1 MKTLSDA
8 KMQELKSAILVIDEA
23 KRKAK
28 EAAEA
33 EEQKQRAAI
42 EAQSRK
48 RLQKLQKVLA
58 FDYPDAGK
66 DLLKIMQA
74 DGNFYYSGKY
84 MEKIVDALIDKRLSE
99 DDFAKV
105 MKGRL
110 AYVGRKFIQAV
121 IDSKVSVLFIY
132 NYLEEKG
139 VSERYVKMMLLEAVA
154 DKKLPFKVALLMQK
168 YGNTLDE
175 DLLVKAYMNGSMTPA
190 DMGSLL

>member
-1 MKTLSDA
+1 MQPRQQQAVACCATKTGCPCIGVCMIINWRLYSIEKVFVNNGVIFVK
-8 KMQELKSAILVIDEA
+8 KM
-23 KRKAK
+23 
-28 EAAEA
+28 
-33 EEQKQRAAI
+33 
-42 EAQSRK
+42 
-48 RLQKLQKVLA
+48 
-58 FDYPDAGK
+58 
-66 DLLKIMQA
+66 
-74 DGNFYYSGKY
+74 
-84 MEKIVDALIDKRLSE
+84 
-99 DDFAKV
+99 FAKFV
-105 MKGRL
+105 LMKGRL
-110 AYVGRKFIQAV
+110 AYVFDDENVGRKFIQAV